1 MAALAHALPVLV
13 NVTVA
18 ALVFALGLNAHF
30 ADVIALWRRCGARA
44 SGVPNT

>member
-13 NVTVA
+13 KVTVA
-18 ALVFALGLNAHF
+18 AQVFALGLNAHF
-30 ADVIALWRRCGARA
+30 ADVM